1 MPSLLAVT
9 EQVDRLPI
17 VFPHPPP
24 NLRSP
29 SPPEILGKGL
39 LSSQGFFS

>member
-24 NLRSP
+24 QLGRPRPPDLR
-29 SPPEILGKGL
+29 GKGG